1 MRSMVSAVST
11 RQSPARGR
19 DRGDGVLVG
28 YFSQLR
34 RGGNVLVEGELRR
47 WRLGDDGKP
56 AQKSKNKKDA
66 AKRAD
71 VLVEHLRV
79 AEHALKVLDPA
90 DVPGACAGSAPG
102 GAEDSDAAKGP
113 IGWSK
118 SMAYQNM
125 RFIDVTLDVFQ
136 APMSSLKSVEKWN
149 NCSMSVTSE
158 VSHAAMGPYAA
169 SAAARSD
176 SHSSTAALIVS
187 SFIAR
192 PPPTSPSTAAQS
204 RMVEAPAGLRRADGV
219 RADVPR
225 PGAAFRDR
233 CARRGCCKALYF
245 GAPGQI

>member
-1 MRSMVSAVST
+1 MACSVAAMACWSRAN
-11 RQSPARGR
+11 G
-19 DRGDGVLVG
+19 
-28 YFSQLR
+28 
-34 RGGNVLVEGELRR
+34 LVEGELRR
-47 WRLGDDGKP
+47 WRIGDDGKP
-56 AQKSKNKKDA
+56 AQSPKT
-66 AKRAD
+66 KRTPQNTD

-79 AEHALKVLDPA
+79 AEHALEVLDPA

>member
-1 MRSMVSAVST
+1 MSLLKENCV
-11 RQSPARGR
+11 
-19 DRGDGVLVG
+19 DGVLVT
-28 YFSQLR
+28 
-34 RGGNVLVEGELRR
+34 
-47 WRLGDDGKP
+47 
-56 AQKSKNKKDA
+56 KSKNKKDA

-102 GAEDSDAAKGP
+102 GAEDSDAAKAP

-136 APMSSLKSVEKWN
+136 APMSSLKAVEKWN
-149 NCSMSVTSE
+149 NCSMSVTSA
-158 VSHAAMGPYAA
+158 VSHAEMGPYAA
-169 SAAARSD
+169 SAPARSD

-204 RMVEAPAGLRRADGV
+204 RMVEHLLGCVAPTACGRTRRGRGQLFATG
-219 RADVPR
+219 ALA
-225 PGAAFRDR
+225 GAA
-233 CARRGCCKALYF
+233 AALYVVHR
-245 GAPGQI
+245 APGPNLVWYYLGTGTKWYGPRRYLIIFRLIQLIHTSVAKIS

>member
-1 MRSMVSAVST
+1 MTTASRRKV
-11 RQSPARGR
+11 QKLKGRG
-19 DRGDGVLVG
+19 
-28 YFSQLR
+28 
-34 RGGNVLVEGELRR
+34 
-47 WRLGDDGKP
+47 
-56 AQKSKNKKDA
+56 KK
-66 AKRAD
+66 RTD

-79 AEHALKVLDPA
+79 AEHALEVLDPA

-102 GAEDSDAAKGP
+102 GAEDSDAAKAP

-125 RFIDVTLDVFQ
+125 RFIDVTLDVFH
-136 APMSSLKSVEKWN
+136 APMSSLKAVEKWN
-149 NCSMSVTSE
+149 NCSMSVTSA
-158 VSHAAMGPYAA
+158 VSHAEMGPYAA

-225 PGAAFRDR
+225 PGAAFCDR
-233 CARRGCCKALYF
+233 CARRGCCKRCTLCTER
-245 GAPGQI
+245 PVKI

>member
-1 MRSMVSAVST
+1 MACSVAAMACWSRAN
-11 RQSPARGR
+11 G
-19 DRGDGVLVG
+19 
-28 YFSQLR
+28 
-34 RGGNVLVEGELRR
+34 LVEGELRR
-47 WRLGDDGKP
+47 WRIGDDGKP
-56 AQKSKNKKDA
+56 AQSPKT
-66 AKRAD
+66 KRTPQNTD

-79 AEHALKVLDPA
+79 AEHALEVLDPA

-102 GAEDSDAAKGP
+102 GAEDSDAAKAP

-136 APMSSLKSVEKWN
+136 APMSSLKAVEKWN
-149 NCSMSVTSE
+149 NCSMSVTSA

-204 RMVEAPAGLRRADGV
+204 RMVEHLLGCVAPTACGRTCRGRGQLFATG
-219 RADVPR
+219 ALA
-225 PGAAFRDR
+225 GAA
-233 CARRGCCKALYF
+233 AALYVVHR
-245 GAPGQI
+245 APKSSMVLPRSGTK